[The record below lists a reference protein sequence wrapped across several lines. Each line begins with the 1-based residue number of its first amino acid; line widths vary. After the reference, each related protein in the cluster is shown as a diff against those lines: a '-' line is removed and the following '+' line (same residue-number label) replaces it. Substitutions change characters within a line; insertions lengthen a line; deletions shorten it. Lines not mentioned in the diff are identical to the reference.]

1 MTTIAPSA
9 GKLPSNE
16 IVIGDGKPV
25 STIAPRSI
33 VPPTAI
39 RIPAPLGQRD
49 KISQSKEI
57 ISISQ
62 LNTSTGQMAQGD
74 LEEELIQET
83 ADRAYNQDEVF
94 SAWDSFLKSGK
105 IPQGQLWAA
114 MSLAQPRFSENILTL
129 GFPSE
134 TQVIYFNDVRND
146 LAGYFKEAHQIKG
159 LTFNTEVLK
168 EVETHKNLMTVTQRF
183 ENLRQENPSIEKM
196 YRLFQLRME

>member
-1 MTTIAPSA
+1 MTTVAPSA

-16 IVIGDGKPV
+16 IVIGDGTPV
-25 STIAPRSI
+25 SATKPRSI
-33 VPPTAI
+33 VPPAAT
-39 RIPAPLGQRD
+39 RVPAPLGQRE

-57 ISISQ
+57 ISITQSR
-62 LNTSTGQMAQGD
+62 NPAQHAVDGESE
-74 LEEELIQET
+74 LEVIQET
-83 ADRAYNQDEVF
+83 ADRDYNESEVF
-94 SAWDSFLKSGK
+94 TAWAAFLKSGK

-114 MSLAQPRFSENILTL
+114 MSLAQLRFASNVLTL

-146 LAGYFKEAHQIKG
+146 LAAYFKEAHQIKG
-159 LTFNTEVLK
+159 LTFATEVLK

-183 ENLRQENPSIEKM
+183 ENLRQENPAIEKM

>member
-1 MTTIAPSA
+1 M
-9 GKLPSNE
+9 
-16 IVIGDGKPV
+16 IGDGTPV
-25 STIAPRSI
+25 STTTPRSI
-33 VPPTAI
+33 AQPAAP

-62 LNTSTGQMAQGD
+62 LNNPTGQIAQGNV
-74 LEEELIQET
+74 EEELIQEI

-94 SAWDSFLKSGK
+94 LAWDSFLKSGK

-114 MSLAQPRFSENILTL
+114 MSLAQPRFSDNVLTL

-146 LAGYFKEAHQIKG
+146 LAGYFKESHQMKG
-159 LTFNTEVLK
+159 LTFITEVLK